1 VPIDPVEP
9 RIAMFFCMLMFSE
22 KGKQI
27 RMAMQPTQTHGRT
40 NQERSVTRPVLEEE
54 MNSLFDYGGVF

>member
-1 VPIDPVEP
+1 
-9 RIAMFFCMLMFSE
+9 MLMFSE